1 MTHSNLPV
9 PVGPVVEARRER
21 AGAHAYGE
29 AQVKA
34 GVFDAQLLGQDG
46 VRRGLKGGAPVLDA
60 ARAAYLDA
68 EYSGEADRR
77 PPVGILKVRK
87 V

>member
-1 MTHSNLPV
+1 MTQSNLPV
-9 PVGPVVEARRER
+9 PIGPVIELRGEGAARR
-21 AGAHAYGE
+21 AY
-29 AQVKA
+29 AQLKA
-34 GVFDAQLLGQDG
+34 GVVDAQLLGQDG

-77 PPVGILKVRK
+77 PPVGVLQVRQ